1 MIYDHL
7 TDFYA
12 PNNFLVYYLS
22 EFSNL
27 FFCILIVLVAKF
39 FSKLSLS
46 EAIYWLIVFLAAFV
60 VNIIINS
67 NFMLFPDTGGYLRCM
82 LDIRDNF
89 QFDEPGCQML
99 QTSSDDG
106 SLSFPTF
113 KKGFTAILYSLVPM
127 PSIATFSALGM
138 INKVYLFVMYLFLKT
153 QIKSKENIF
162 LLCCILVMPS
172 LFLYSSLGL
181 RDSIIFC
188 IHLILLF
195 LIIKDKF
202 FFSTLVL
209 LILAAVK
216 VQNAVVFSFLYFG
229 HFFFKGYKSNRNL
242 AIYLVVFFMAMII
255 FQSQIMGTINFF
267 KLAFLAE
274 TNNLVELANY
284 VPISLSSL
292 IVNLPVFIFDGFAR
306 PFPTSPIYLF
316 FFLES
321 LLQVAFFIYLIKK
334 VSLSKLLRNQ
344 EVILVFITIIMGVIV
359 NTIVIDN
366 DFTYLRYKFPFTSL
380 LLIYILFI
388 LDKNSGNKK
397 DFNA

>member
-1 MIYDHL
+1 MIYDYL

-27 FFCILIVLVAKF
+27 FFCILIVLVTKF
-39 FSKLSLS
+39 FSKISLS

-82 LDIRDNF
+82 RDIRDNF
-89 QFDEPGCQML
+89 QFDEPACQML

-138 INKVYLFVMYLFLKT
+138 INKVYLFAIFLFLKT
-153 QIKSKENIF
+153 QVKTKEGIF
-162 LLCCILVMPS
+162 LLCCILAMPS
-172 LFLYSSLGL
+172 LFVYSSLGL

-188 IHLILLF
+188 IHIILLF

-202 FFSTLVL
+202 FFSTAVL

-229 HFFFKGYKSNRNL
+229 YFFFRSYKSNRNL
-242 AIYLVVFFMAMII
+242 TIYLVVFFMAMLI

-267 KLAFLAE
+267 KIAFLAE
-274 TNNLVELANY
+274 TNNLVELVNY
-284 VPISLSSL
+284 VPLSLTSF
-292 IVNLPVFIFDGFAR
+292 IANLPVFIFNGFAR

-321 LLQVAFFIYLIKK
+321 ILQTAFFIYLIKK
-334 VSLSKLLRNQ
+334 ISLRELLRNQ
-344 EVILVFITIIMGVIV
+344 EAILVIITIIMGVII
-359 NTIVIDN
+359 NTVVVDN
-366 DFTYLRYKFPFTSL
+366 DFTFLRYKFPFLSL
-380 LLIYILFI
+380 LLVYLIYIL
-388 LDKNSGNKK
+388 DKNRGNKK